1 MRWSD
6 YYEKIN
12 DWSVSTAVSK
22 ISSLEDMG
30 APDEIVDAL
39 NIIAFEDKKGAT
51 RLLNRALQHGVK
63 FSGENLAEIVDLCA
77 EESFKKALYQ
87 SADAFTAQDLE
98 DLYGCVDDEFIIDLA
113 KRYKISAPTDIAD
126 EYEEE
131 LCPDISMSISWNRF
145 YNAFY
150 DWKPEYAKA
159 RLQAVT
165 DFGGDDEVLE
175 VAQELFWDDEYEAS
189 RFITRALDAGV
200 RFRDENLVELA
211 GLCDEDTVRQ
221 AVLLSKLLLTEE
233 SLEELYG
240 NVSDDIIIQIAEK
253 QNLKLPEDLREE
265 QDEDEESTERQDLY
279 EIQCAID
286 AADYALNCLTQAQRS
301 MNNSGTASFLDMM
314 TKGLFTSLMKY
325 SAPSESDVDMQQARN
340 ALDSLNAELR
350 VLQKNKS
357 VQLKYGRLA
366 TALDMWIDDGLF
378 DALTHLQINK
388 AQKRI
393 ARAITQVENIRREL
407 RKLLQQIG
415 FFCDCDREN
424 S

>member
-30 APDEIVDAL
+30 APDEIADAL
-39 NIIAFEDKKGAT
+39 NIIAFEDEKGAT

-63 FSGENLAEIVDLCA
+63 FSGENLAEIVGLCA

-87 SADAFTAQDLE
+87 SADAFSAQDLE
-98 DLYGCVDDEFIIDLA
+98 NLYGCVDDELIIDLA
-113 KRYKISAPTDIAD
+113 KRYKISAPADIAD

-131 LCPDISMSISWNRF
+131 LCPDAGTPISWSRF
-145 YNAFY
+145 YDAYY

-165 DFGGDDEVLE
+165 DFGSDDEVLE
-175 VAQELFWDDEYEAS
+175 VVQELFWDDEYEAS
-189 RFITRALDAGV
+189 RFVTRALDAGV

-211 GLCDEDTVRQ
+211 GLCNEDTLKQ
-221 AVLLSKLLLTEE
+221 AVYLSKLLLTEE

-240 NVSDDIIIQIAEK
+240 NISDDIIIQVAKE
-253 QNLKLPEDLREE
+253 QNLRLPEDLREE
-265 QDEDEESTERQDLY
+265 QDEDEEATEQQDLEY
-279 EIQCAID
+279 EIQSAID
-286 AADYALNCLTQAQRS
+286 AADYALDCLVQAQRS
-301 MNNSGTASFLDMM
+301 MNDSSTASVLDMM
-314 TKGLFTSLMKY
+314 TKGFFTSLMKY
-325 SAPSESDVDMQQARN
+325 SALSESDVDMQQAQI

-350 VLQKNKS
+350 VLQKKRS

-366 TALDMWIDDGLF
+366 TAIDMWIDDGLF
-378 DALTHLQINK
+378 DVLTYLQTDK

-393 ARAITQVENIRREL
+393 ASVIMQVENIRREL
-407 RKLLQQIG
+407 RKLL
-415 FFCDCDREN
+415 
-424 S
+424 

>member
-39 NIIAFEDKKGAT
+39 NIIAFEDEKGAT
-51 RLLNRALQHGVK
+51 RLLNTALQHGVK
-63 FSGENLAEIVDLCA
+63 FSGENLAEIVGLCA
-77 EESFKKALYQ
+77 EESFKKALFQ

-98 DLYGCVDDEFIIDLA
+98 DLYGCVDDELIINLA
-113 KRYKISAPTDIAD
+113 KRYKISAPADIAD

-131 LCPDISMSISWNRF
+131 LCPDISTPISWNRF
-145 YNAFY
+145 YDAFY

-165 DFGGDDEVLE
+165 DFGSDDEVLE
-175 VAQELFWDDEYEAS
+175 VVQELFWNDEYEAS

-200 RFRDENLVELA
+200 RFRDENLVELG

-240 NVSDDIIIQIAEK
+240 NVSDDIIIQIAEE

-265 QDEDEESTERQDLY
+265 QDEDEEATEQQDLEY
-279 EIQCAID
+279 EIQSAID
-286 AADYALNCLTQAQRS
+286 AADYALDCLAEAQRS
-301 MNNSGTASFLDMM
+301 MNDSGTASFLDMM
-314 TKGLFTSLMKY
+314 TKGFFTSFMKY
-325 SAPSESDVDMQQARN
+325 SALSESDVDMQQAQN
-340 ALDSLNAELR
+340 ALDSLNAELQ

-366 TALDMWIDDGLF
+366 TAIDMWIDDGLF

-393 ARAITQVENIRREL
+393 ARAITQVENIQREL
-407 RKLLQQIG
+407 RKML
-415 FFCDCDREN
+415 
-424 S
+424 

>member
-1 MRWSD
+1 MTWDD
-6 YYEKIN
+6 YFEKIN

-39 NIIAFEDKKGAT
+39 NIIAFEDEKGTT

-63 FSGENLAEIVDLCA
+63 FSGENLAEIVGLCA
-77 EESFKKALYQ
+77 EDSFKKALYQ

-113 KRYKISAPTDIAD
+113 KRYKISAPTDLAD

-131 LCPDISMSISWNRF
+131 LCPDISTPISWNRF

-159 RLQAVT
+159 RLQALT
-165 DFGGDDEVLE
+165 DFGRDDEVLE
-175 VAQELFWDDEYEAS
+175 VVQELFWNDEYEAS
-189 RFITRALDAGV
+189 RFVTRALDAGV

-211 GLCDEDTVRQ
+211 GICNGDTVKQ
-221 AVLLSKLLLTEE
+221 AVYLSQLLLTEE

-240 NVSDDIIIQIAEK
+240 NVSDDIIIQIAEE

-265 QDEDEESTERQDLY
+265 QDEDEEATEQRDLGY

-286 AADYALNCLTQAQRS
+286 AADYVLNCLTQAQRS
-301 MNNSGTASFLDMM
+301 MNDSGTASFLDMM
-314 TKGLFTSLMKY
+314 TKGFFTSFMKY
-325 SAPSESDVDMQQARN
+325 SALSEADVDMQQTQN
-340 ALDSLNAELR
+340 ALDSLNAALR

-357 VQLKYGRLA
+357 VQLKYDRLA
-366 TALDMWIDDGLF
+366 SAIDMWIDDGLF
-378 DALTHLQINK
+378 DALTHLQIDK

-407 RKLLQQIG
+407 RKML
-415 FFCDCDREN
+415 
-424 S
+424 

>member
-1 MRWSD
+1 MTWDD
-6 YYEKIN
+6 YFEKIN

-39 NIIAFEDKKGAT
+39 NIIAFEDEKGTT

-63 FSGENLAEIVDLCA
+63 FSGENLAEIVGLCA
-77 EESFKKALYQ
+77 EDSFKKALYQ

-113 KRYKISAPTDIAD
+113 KRYKISAPTDLAD

-131 LCPDISMSISWNRF
+131 LCPDISTPISWNRF

-159 RLQAVT
+159 RLQALT
-165 DFGGDDEVLE
+165 DFGSDDEVLE
-175 VAQELFWDDEYEAS
+175 VVQELFWNYEYEAS
-189 RFITRALDAGV
+189 RFVTRALDAGV

-211 GLCDEDTVRQ
+211 GICNGDTVKQ
-221 AVLLSKLLLTEE
+221 AVYLSQLLLTEE

-240 NVSDDIIIQIAEK
+240 NVSDDIIIQIAEE

-265 QDEDEESTERQDLY
+265 QDEDEEATEQRDLGY

-286 AADYALNCLTQAQRS
+286 AADYVLNCLTQAQRS
-301 MNNSGTASFLDMM
+301 MNDSGTASFLDMM
-314 TKGLFTSLMKY
+314 TKGFFTSFMKY
-325 SAPSESDVDMQQARN
+325 SALSEADVDMQQTQN
-340 ALDSLNAELR
+340 ALDSLNAALR

-357 VQLKYGRLA
+357 VQLKYDRLA
-366 TALDMWIDDGLF
+366 SAIDMWIDDGLF
-378 DALTHLQINK
+378 DALTHLQIDK

-407 RKLLQQIG
+407 RKML
-415 FFCDCDREN
+415 
-424 S
+424 